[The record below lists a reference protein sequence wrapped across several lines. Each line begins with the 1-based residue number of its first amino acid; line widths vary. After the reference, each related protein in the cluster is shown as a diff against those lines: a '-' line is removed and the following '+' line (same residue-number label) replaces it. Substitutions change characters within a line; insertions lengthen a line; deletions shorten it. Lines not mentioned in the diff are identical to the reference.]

1 MLASCTHKKN
11 EISVI
16 ISADLK
22 GIIKSDTLRVATMY
36 GPTSYFLFH
45 DETMGYDYEMASNL
59 AKYLKLNLKIVI
71 ANDESEMIQLLTER
85 KVDIVAYNLAQT
97 KDYKKRFNYILP
109 QAASFQVL
117 VQNMGID
124 ALSDATELAGKT
136 VYVKKNSIFYK
147 RLLALND
154 EIGGSINIVLAADSL
169 SNDDLIEQV
178 ANKKIE
184 YTLAYY
190 NNAMLYKSF
199 YKQLDCRMPVGFKQH
214 NGWLIPK
221 DSKELQKVIDN
232 LESLPQTQVI
242 QSKLYA
248 KYWENSPYFALRKIK
263 IPRGS
268 ISPFDDLF
276 KKYAPLIGWDWHLLA
291 AVAFHESRFDAS
303 EVSHSGAAGLMQL
316 MPRTANNFGL
326 NRKTV
331 LDPELNIEAGV
342 QYIKSLN
349 LSFHKV
355 ENKEER
361 LKFILA
367 GYNSGPAH
375 IFDAMALASKHG
387 RNPHVW
393 FNHVEYYLGKKN
405 EPEFYNDPVVK
416 FGYFGGKQTV
426 RYVQNTLDTYK
437 KYLNRK

>member
-11 EISVI
+11 EIPVI
-16 ISADLK
+16 ISTDLK

-36 GPTSYFLFH
+36 GPTSYFLFR

-59 AKYLKLNLKIVI
+59 AKYLKLNLKIII
-71 ANDESEMIQLLTER
+71 ANNESEMIQLLTDR
-85 KVDIVAYNLAQT
+85 KIDIVAYNLAQT
-97 KDYKKRFNYILP
+97 KEYKNRFKYILP
-109 QAASFQVL
+109 QAATYQVL
-117 VQNMGID
+117 VQNMGINS
-124 ALSDATELAGKT
+124 LSEVTELAGKT
-136 VYVKKNSIFYK
+136 VYVKKNSTFHK

-190 NNAMLYKSF
+190 NNAMLYKS
-199 YKQLDCRMPVGFKQH
+199 YYNQLDCRMPVGFKQH

-221 DSKELQKVIDN
+221 DSKELEKVIDN
-232 LESLPQTQVI
+232 LENLPQTQVI

-263 IPRGS
+263 IPKGS
-268 ISPFDDLF
+268 ISPYDELF
-276 KKYAPLIGWDWHLLA
+276 KKYAPLIGWDWQLLA

-326 NRKTV
+326 NRKTIF
-331 LDPELNIEAGV
+331 DPELNIEAGV

-349 LSFHKV
+349 LSFHKI
-355 ENKEER
+355 ENTNER

-375 IFDAMALASKHG
+375 IFDAMALAAKHG
-387 RNPHVW
+387 KNPHVW
-393 FNHVEYYLGKKN
+393 FNHVEYYLSKKN

-416 FGYFGGKQTV
+416 FGYFGGKHTV